1 MLEDMTIRKAVE
13 FAAETE
19 DLGTIFYRRMAKK
32 FAKKD
37 KEISTIFN
45 TLADDEVAHHREF
58 TKLLDTIPKD
68 ENESSYGDRI
78 DLLKVMARS
87 QFFIGQ
93 SGLYR
98 KLDEIK
104 TREDALERALQFEKN
119 AWSFYLVLED
129 AIGKS
134 DVLSSI
140 IDFER
145 GHLEKLMEYMI
156 TGAKMRGLGDT
167 PGAQEHPS

>member
-37 KEISTIFN
+37 REISSIFN
-45 TLADDEVAHHREF
+45 TLADDEVAHHKQF
-58 TKLLDTIPKD
+58 TALLETIPD
-68 ENESSYGDRI
+68 QEQESNYGERL

-87 QFFIGQ
+87 QFFMGQ

-98 KLDEIK
+98 DLDQIND
-104 TREDALERALQFEKN
+104 REDALARALQFEKN
-119 AWSFYLVLED
+119 VWSFYVMLKDTIGESEVLQ
-129 AIGKS
+129 
-134 DVLSSI
+134 SI

-156 TGAKMRGLGDT
+156 TGAKMRGLSDE
-167 PGAQEHPS
+167 PGAENHAR